1 MGPRSAAILAN
12 TPRNSQLLSLLPIYF
27 TLIKSAIVCK
37 LDRSVAAISSAQRLS
52 SACKNSWLG
61 TSFFVFEVMLDAC
74 SAIHRDGAKLN
85 FDAHATAEF
94 EAIIAS
100 LRFGPL

>member
-12 TPRNSQLLSLLPIYF
+12 TPPNSQLLSLFADLLYVDQVGDSLQRQVGRCHLVGAAF
-27 TLIKSAIVCK
+27 ELSLQK
-37 LDRSVAAISSAQRLS
+37 LLVRHI
-52 SACKNSWLG
+52 
-61 TSFFVFEVMLDAC
+61 FFVFEVMLDTRP
-74 SAIHRDGAKLN
+74 AIHRDGAKLN

-94 EAIIAS
+94 EVIIAS